1 MRKLQRCVARDALMF
16 AEALVVA
23 LGGGIVVLRRF
34 KDRKLE

>member
-1 MRKLQRCVARDALMF
+1 MRKLQRCVARDALML

-23 LGGGIVVLRRF
+23 HLGGIVELRRL